1 MRACAAHD
9 KLGVTAVW
17 AGNTD
22 VEEKHEVIRFDQ
34 EAFSALERNGVR
46 VLAAGQHLAKLGN
59 CALRQPADLEE
70 TALVRATIAND
81 PGREYAGQ
89 LVANIHGCLCLQEI
103 RLWIQSGCPSVRN
116 RTLRMCSGKMRH
128 LPPPVRW

>member
-1 MRACAAHD
+1 MRARTAHD

-22 VEEKHEVIRFDQ
+22 VEEKHEVIRFGQ
-34 EAFSALERNGVR
+34 EAFSTLKRSGVR
-46 VLAAGQHLAKLGN
+46 VLAAGKHLAKLGN

-89 LVANIHGCLCLQEI
+89 LV
-103 RLWIQSGCPSVRN
+103 
-116 RTLRMCSGKMRH
+116 
-128 LPPPVRW
+128 